1 VTPIGFLPRSCV
13 RLVPESTRQ
22 EIGRRLFV
30 SPRNERNVS
39 IIALRDCRG
48 SERIVT
54 ERAAHQRER
63 IAQGDAADEED
74 RRAPRGRRIS
84 SETRSKSR
92 IRRAANSSKRV
103 NRAGQSRRRRHP
115 LNFRSSKRGSSTLR
129 RRHQTSRLSK
139 CRPARSIIPISA

>member
-30 SPRNERNVS
+30 SPRNERRNVS
-39 IIALRDCRG
+39 VIALRDCRG
-48 SERIVT
+48 SERIVA
-54 ERAAHQRER
+54 EGAAHQRKR

-103 NRAGQSRRRRHP
+103 NRAGQSRRHP
-115 LNFRSSKRGSSTLR
+115 LNEDHPRFDGDIKRVAYRSAGPLKV
-129 RRHQTSRLSK
+129 LSQL
-139 CRPARSIIPISA
+139 ARD